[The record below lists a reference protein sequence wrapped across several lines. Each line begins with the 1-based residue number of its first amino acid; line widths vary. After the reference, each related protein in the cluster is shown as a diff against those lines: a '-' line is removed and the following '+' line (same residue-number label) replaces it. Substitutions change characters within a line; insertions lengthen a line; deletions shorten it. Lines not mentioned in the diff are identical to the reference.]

1 MFLHFSHFPSLL
13 CTVPFVATRAKR
25 PLDFTNFHHEPPA
38 IPHLSRF
45 PISIF
50 QLESAWPGVLPKV
63 PCPSVTQGTAP
74 ARSNFN
80 FTGKRLIELFPGTLP
95 LDVAAASFGFQHPR
109 FHFPG
114 ARPVLPALLFEGFL
128 SARLRLPGAII
139 QGLQKAFA
147 RQLTVLKLR
156 ARFLDGHRYPGGKV
170 PQGHLR
176 RGLVHV
182 LAPGS
187 GGAIKRFFQVRF
199 VQFSNGHGTG
209 KLVPAI
215 YPSGSSF
222 GNPRPVPT
230 ANKHVAFHRRQGKLH
245 PMFSR
250 RFCCSIA
257 LLSALLAPAFA
268 SAEVVTNRFG
278 FVGPEIFPIENQISQ
293 LKSADLDGDGLQDL
307 VVVNNARSKISLL
320 YNRTGQTNTEPST
333 EIVGRPDINDL
344 PPDARFKLESVASE
358 KRISSMVVADLNN
371 DDRPDIAYYGEPRE
385 LIVQYNEGTNKW
397 SALKRIPIDDGTLDP
412 YALVH
417 GDLNGDELTDLLLL
431 ADAQIYF
438 LPQTKENTL
447 GEPEKIPYIGA
458 VKSLQILDIQGD
470 GRDDLLLVNWDNPNP
485 FRFRLQ
491 NEAGKLG
498 PEIHFTLPPIRSYW
512 ADDLDNDKKTEVVT
526 IAQKSG
532 RAQISGF
539 VRREAEELSGEWKQG
554 QFQIMPLRKT
564 SKTRRGILWADLDGD
579 KRSDLVVAE
588 PDSGQITLSL
598 QNTDGSFRAPQ
609 TFATL
614 TGITDLLAG
623 DWNDDGKADLFLLSN
638 DERQIGV
645 TRLDDKGGLGF
656 PEILHSE
663 GRPLAF
669 AFGEIQEKQTL
680 AVVVDLDGKRELHL
694 RRPEAEPKKQKL
706 SESFKANPSSIVMH
720 DVNQDGLA
728 DLVVLIPYE
737 KMKILLQVEDKDFE
751 EIDVSA
757 PGGSTDQ
764 PWVSSADVDGDGKA
778 ELLLPQK
785 NFIRAVVLKRQG
797 ESSNWNF
804 QVKEQINGATSN
816 SRIIAATPLL
826 RTGEIPALF
835 LLDAERKALTLSE
848 RSESGTWEVV
858 RNISLPVTDF
868 NSAAPI
874 ALGGS
879 DLSAVSLIGLN
890 SVAWLDLAGEVWAF
904 QELDGYETPIRDG
917 FLHDVVSGDL
927 NQDGRRDLV
936 FLETGK
942 SYLDLVTFEEPHN
955 LVPANRWQVFEERT
969 FRSRRNELAEPREAL
984 ITDLTGDGKNDL
996 AVVVHDR
1003 VLVYPQE

>member
-1 MFLHFSHFPSLL
+1 MFSQRFRFCLTL
-13 CTVPFVATRAKR
+13 CIALA
-25 PLDFTNFHHEPPA
+25 
-38 IPHLSRF
+38 
-45 PISIF
+45 
-50 QLESAWPGVLPKV
+50 
-63 PCPSVTQGTAP
+63 
-74 ARSNFN
+74 
-80 FTGKRLIELFPGTLP
+80 
-95 LDVAAASFGFQHPR
+95 
-109 FHFPG
+109 
-114 ARPVLPALLFEGFL
+114 VLPA
-128 SARLRLPGAII
+128 SLR
-139 QGLQKAFA
+139 
-147 RQLTVLKLR
+147 
-156 ARFLDGHRYPGGKV
+156 
-170 PQGHLR
+170 
-176 RGLVHV
+176 
-182 LAPGS
+182 
-187 GGAIKRFFQVRF
+187 
-199 VQFSNGHGTG
+199 
-209 KLVPAI
+209 
-215 YPSGSSF
+215 
-222 GNPRPVPT
+222 
-230 ANKHVAFHRRQGKLH
+230 
-245 PMFSR
+245 
-250 RFCCSIA
+250 
-257 LLSALLAPAFA
+257 
-268 SAEVVTNRFG
+268 AEVVTNRFG

-293 LKSADLDGDGLQDL
+293 LRVADLDGDKLQDL
-307 VVVNNARSKISLL
+307 VIVNNARSKISLL
-320 YNRTGQTNTEPST
+320 YNRTGQTNST
-333 EIVGRPDINDL
+333 RSEEVVGRPDVNDL
-344 PPDARFKLESVASE
+344 PPDARFKLESIASE

-371 DDRPDIAYYGEPRE
+371 DSRPDIAYYGEPRE

-417 GDLNGDELTDLLLL
+417 GDLNGDQLTDLLLL

-438 LPQTKENTL
+438 LPQKSDHTL

-458 VKSLQILDIQGD
+458 VKSLQVLDIQGD

-491 NEAGKLG
+491 NDAGKLG
-498 PEIHFTLPPIRSYW
+498 PEVHFTLPPIRSYW
-512 ADDLDNDKKTEVVT
+512 ADDLDRDKKTEVVT

-539 VRREAEELSGEWKQG
+539 VKRESEELSGDWKQG

-564 SKTRRGILWADLDGD
+564 SKTRRGILWADLNND

-598 QNTDGSFRAPQ
+598 QNNDGSFRAPQ

-614 TGITDLLAG
+614 TGITDLVAG
-623 DWNDDGKADLFLLSN
+623 DWNDDDKTDLFLLSN

-645 TRLDDKGGLGF
+645 TQLDDNGGLGF

-669 AFGEIQEKQTL
+669 ALGEISGQQTL
-680 AVVVDLDGKRELHL
+680 AVVVDLDGKRELQL
-694 RRPEAEPKKQKL
+694 RRSDGKVTKQSL

-720 DVNQDGLA
+720 DVNQDGLS

-737 KMKILLQVEDKDFE
+737 KLKILLQREGKDFE

-764 PWVSSADVDGDGKA
+764 PWVSSADVDGDGKP

-785 NFIRAVVLKRQG
+785 NFIRAVVLSRRD
-797 ESSNWNF
+797 ESSTWNF

-816 SRIIAATPLL
+816 SRIVAATPL
-826 RTGEIPALF
+826 RRHGDIPALF
-835 LLDAERKALTLSE
+835 LLDAERKALTLAE
-848 RSESGTWEVV
+848 RNESGSWDVT

-868 NSAAPI
+868 NAAQPI
-874 ALGGS
+874 ALAGS
-879 DLSAVSLIGLN
+879 DPNAVSLVGLN
-890 SVAWLDLAGEVWAF
+890 SVAWLELSGDVWAF

-942 SYLDLVTFEEPHN
+942 SYLDIVTFEEPHN

-969 FRSRRNELAEPREAL
+969 FRSRRNELPEPREAL

-1003 VLVYPQE
+1003 ILVYPQE

>member
-1 MFLHFSHFPSLL
+1 ML
-13 CTVPFVATRAKR
+13 
-25 PLDFTNFHHEPPA
+25 
-38 IPHLSRF
+38 
-45 PISIF
+45 
-50 QLESAWPGVLPKV
+50 
-63 PCPSVTQGTAP
+63 
-74 ARSNFN
+74 
-80 FTGKRLIELFPGTLP
+80 
-95 LDVAAASFGFQHPR
+95 
-109 FHFPG
+109 
-114 ARPVLPALLFEGFL
+114 
-128 SARLRLPGAII
+128 
-139 QGLQKAFA
+139 
-147 RQLTVLKLR
+147 
-156 ARFLDGHRYPGGKV
+156 
-170 PQGHLR
+170 
-176 RGLVHV
+176 
-182 LAPGS
+182 
-187 GGAIKRFFQVRF
+187 
-199 VQFSNGHGTG
+199 
-209 KLVPAI
+209 
-215 YPSGSSF
+215 
-222 GNPRPVPT
+222 
-230 ANKHVAFHRRQGKLH
+230 
-245 PMFSR
+245 SR
-250 RFCCSIA
+250 RFCLA
-257 LLSALLAPAFA
+257 LCAALVLVPAYLQ
-268 SAEVVTNRFG
+268 AEVVTNRFG

-293 LKSADLDGDGLQDL
+293 LKAADLDGDDLEDL
-307 VVVNNARSKISLL
+307 VVVNNARSKITLL
-320 YNRTGQTNTEPST
+320 YNRTGQTNST
-333 EIVGRPDINDL
+333 SSQEIVGRPDINDL
-344 PPDARFKLESVASE
+344 PPDARFKVESIASE

-371 DDRPDIAYYGEPRE
+371 DSRPDIAYYGEPRE

-397 SALKRIPIDDGTLDP
+397 SALKRIPIDDGALDP
-412 YALVH
+412 YALVQ
-417 GDLNGDELTDLLLL
+417 GDLNGDELIDLLLL

-438 LPQTKENTL
+438 LPQKSDNML

-458 VKSLQILDIQGD
+458 VKSLQVLDIQGD

-491 NEAGKLG
+491 NDAGKLG

-512 ADDLDNDKKTEVVT
+512 ADDLDGDKKTEVVT

-539 VRREAEELSGEWKQG
+539 IKREAEELSGDWKQG
-554 QFQIMPLRKT
+554 QFQIMPMRKT
-564 SKTRRGILWADLDGD
+564 SKTRRGILWADVNDD

-588 PDSGQITLSL
+588 PDSGQLTLSL
-598 QNTDGSFRAPQ
+598 QNSDGSFRAPE

-614 TGITDLLAG
+614 TGITDLVAG
-623 DWNDDGKADLFLLSN
+623 DWNDDGKTDLFLLSN
-638 DERQIGV
+638 DERQVGV
-645 TRLDDKGGLGF
+645 TKLDENGGLGF

-669 AFGEIQEKQTL
+669 AFGEIAGKQTL
-680 AVVVDLDGKRELHL
+680 AVVVDVDGKRELQL
-694 RRPEAEPKKQKL
+694 RRPEGELKKQSL
-706 SESFKANPSSIVMH
+706 SESFKANPSSIVLH
-720 DVNQDGLA
+720 DVNQDGLS

-737 KMKILLQVEDKDFE
+737 KMKILLQVEGKDFE

-764 PWVSSADVDGDGKA
+764 PWVSSADVDGDGKP

-785 NFIRAVVLKRQG
+785 NFIRAVVLTRRG

-816 SRIIAATPLL
+816 SRIIAATPL
-826 RTGEIPALF
+826 RREGDIPALF
-835 LLDAERKALTLSE
+835 LLDAERKSLTLAE
-848 RSESGTWEVV
+848 RNDSGSWQVT
-858 RNISLPVTDF
+858 RNILLPVTDF
-868 NSAAPI
+868 NFAQPI

-879 DLSAVSLIGLN
+879 DLNAVSLLGLN
-890 SVAWLDLAGEVWAF
+890 SVAWLELSGEVWDF

-1003 VLVYPQE
+1003 ILVYPQE